1 MGGATLIR
9 QTDHMAS
16 GLTLAYRGYQ
26 QLWKRGDL
34 WRDQPCGFL
43 AWIAEKSS
51 LQEWC
56 VSSSQ
61 HLQQLHPQQHSQDS
75 CSQ

>member
-1 MGGATLIR
+1 MGGAKLIR
-9 QTDHMAS
+9 HTAGHMSPS

-34 WRDQPCGFL
+34 WRDQPCGL
-43 AWIAEKSS
+43 LVGTAEECS
-51 LQEWC
+51 LQQWY

-61 HLQQLHPQQHSQDS
+61 HSRQPPPQQYS
-75 CSQ
+75 